1 VPATDLLTVGHG
13 HEDLVFAGLEHLPGP
28 GDEVRTT
35 SFVHTVGGGAIVTAV
50 AAARLGLQCEVVSG
64 LSASAVSRVR
74 AEHVLVTNLKHPDE
88 PHAITAA
95 LSTRVDRSFVTFAG
109 INEQLEGRLFDAVAR
124 PDTRHVHFAFYPHD
138 CGRWEATVSSLRAHG
153 ITTSWDFGVN
163 DGLLRDRRFPHLVN
177 SLDYVLLSERETLLY
192 SRRPTLQAAVE
203 VWRAHPRHVVVKMGT
218 RGSRWISAGADLHVP
233 AKRVRSFDTTGAGDA
248 FNGGFL
254 FGVVR
259 GKPPRIC
266 LRLGNFVSAMATR
279 MAGGIDAL
287 PRPRELPKGLAVHLA

>member
-1 VPATDLLTVGHG
+1 MDLLSVGHG
-13 HEDLVFAGLEHLPGP
+13 REDLVFAGLERMPSP

-35 SFVHTVGGGAIVTAV
+35 SFVHTVGGGAVITAV
-50 AAARLGLQCEVVSG
+50 AAARLGLHCEVVSG
-64 LSASAVSRVR
+64 LSALAVSRLR
-74 AEHVLVTNLKHPDE
+74 AERVLVTNLKHPDE

-95 LSTRVDRSFVTFAG
+95 LSTRADRSFVTFAG
-109 INEQLEGRLFDAVAR
+109 INDQLEGRLFDAVGR

-163 DGLLRDRRFPHLVN
+163 DGLLRDRRFPHLIQA
-177 SLDYVLLSERETLLY
+177 LDYVLLGEREALLY
-192 SRRPTLQAAVE
+192 SRRQTLQAAIDA
-203 VWRAHPRHVVVKMGT
+203 WRAHPHHVVVKLGT
-218 RGSRWISAGADLHVP
+218 RGSRWIAPGVDLHVP
-233 AKRVRSFDTTGAGDA
+233 AKRVRTFDTTGAGDA

-254 FGVVR
+254 FGIVR

-266 LRLGNFVSAMATR
+266 LRLANFVSAMSTR

-287 PRPRELPKGLAVHLA
+287 PRPGDLPKGLADCLA